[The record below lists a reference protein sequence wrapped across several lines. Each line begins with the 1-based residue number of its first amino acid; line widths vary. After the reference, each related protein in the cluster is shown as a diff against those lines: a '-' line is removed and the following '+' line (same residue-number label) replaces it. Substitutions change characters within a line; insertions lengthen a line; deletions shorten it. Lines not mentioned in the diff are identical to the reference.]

1 MDLFRSRE
9 IVGLAIDG
17 KGKEDFAQVDL
28 HQRIPLVQ
36 STMERGEKRNTSID
50 SEGYFVRIVQL
61 PQRMKMVTSTFID
74 TFCGGR
80 FFTLS
85 SKYTLLRFQS

>member
-1 MDLFRSRE
+1 M
-9 IVGLAIDG
+9 
-17 KGKEDFAQVDL
+17 
-28 HQRIPLVQ
+28 
-36 STMERGEKRNTSID
+36 SID

-85 SKYTLLRFQS
+85 SKNTLLRFQS

>member
-1 MDLFRSRE
+1 M
-9 IVGLAIDG
+9 
-17 KGKEDFAQVDL
+17 
-28 HQRIPLVQ
+28 
-36 STMERGEKRNTSID
+36 SID
-50 SEGYFVRIVQL
+50 SEGYLVRIVQL
-61 PQRMKMVTSTFID
+61 PQRMKMVTPTFID

>member
-1 MDLFRSRE
+1 MGRE
-9 IVGLAIDG
+9 R
-17 KGKEDFAQVDL
+17 KGN
-28 HQRIPLVQ
+28 
-36 STMERGEKRNTSID
+36 MSID
-50 SEGYFVRIVQL
+50 SEGYLVRIVQL
-61 PQRMKMVTSTFID
+61 PQRIKMVTSTFID